1 MFNTIQA
8 INSRRVYYD
17 FENETTFKDSP
28 FENYIDK
35 ISIWKNFQKIHNFT
49 ISYKKYRKTNEV
61 FSHIF
66 CDEKKINS
74 RKKKMARK
82 ELFFIKKHF
91 EKEQSINKM
100 DIKSKKTYNFEKKK
114 KFLN

>member
-1 MFNTIQA
+1 
-8 INSRRVYYD
+8 
-17 FENETTFKDSP
+17 
-28 FENYIDK
+28 
-35 ISIWKNFQKIHNFT
+35 
-49 ISYKKYRKTNEV
+49 
-61 FSHIF
+61 
-66 CDEKKINS
+66 
-74 RKKKMARK
+74 MARK